1 MNIYNECSLSNKR
14 SDWSVVNNEGNSISI
29 QPMSFGWDFVLVWFS
44 FLLFFFVFCLFGV
57 FYLFFFWGGVV
68 FGFLPFFLYFGR
80 RIISAW
86 GNPWYFLVCLMI
98 QKVLDVVFWWI
109 VLLRISVLFE
119 QFLVTAE
126 RVNCIRK
133 LNPFNLFFYI
143 L

>member
-1 MNIYNECSLSNKR
+1 MNVHYLTSALIGQLWIMKETVSAYSRCHLVETLFWFDLVFCC
-14 SDWSVVNNEGNSISI
+14 
-29 QPMSFGWDFVLVWFS
+29 FFV
-44 FLLFFFVFCLFGV
+44 VFCLFGV
-57 FYLFFFWGGVV
+57 FYLFFFFGGVV

-86 GNPWYFLVCLMI
+86 GNPWYILVCLMI
-98 QKVLDVVFWWI
+98 QKVLDVVVWWI